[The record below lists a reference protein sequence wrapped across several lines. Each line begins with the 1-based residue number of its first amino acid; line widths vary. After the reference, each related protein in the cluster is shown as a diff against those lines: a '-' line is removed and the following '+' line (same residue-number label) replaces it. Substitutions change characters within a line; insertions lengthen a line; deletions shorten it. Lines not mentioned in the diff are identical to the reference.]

1 MMLLYRDLVGTLSKF
16 LALCV
21 CLTVL
26 GAVSVQAA
34 EFPVVVI
41 DGLDREILIEKAP
54 ERLISLA
61 PSVTENLYALG
72 LGNKVVGVSDYSNYP
87 PEAEEKPIIGDALH
101 LNYEQILM
109 LEPDLIVGDAQ
120 VVRTFIAKL
129 DELGLPVLAIN
140 PTNLEEVMDA
150 LLLLGE
156 ATGAQDQAQEV
167 VAEMKEK
174 ICYVQ
179 DALGD
184 LPEDERPLVFVEIW
198 NEPLMTCGP
207 GSFMQELIE
216 LAGGRNL
223 AADAPGAW
231 VEYSSELVV
240 ERNPDVIILTWPYE
254 DEVLARSAWQTVKAV
269 QQGRVIAVDSEPFV
283 RTTPRLA
290 DALLVLARILHPERF

>member
-1 MMLLYRDLVGTLSKF
+1 MMLLYRDLVGSLSKF

>member
-1 MMLLYRDLVGTLSKF
+1 MMLLYRDLVGSLSKF

-150 LLLLGE
+150 LLLLCDV
-156 ATGAQDQAQEV
+156 TGAQDQAQEV

>member
-1 MMLLYRDLVGTLSKF
+1 MELLHRKLARSLSGFIALFICLMLLR
-16 LALCV
+16 
-21 CLTVL
+21 TVP
-26 GAVSVQAA
+26 VQAA
-34 EFPVVVI
+34 DFPAIII

-61 PSVTENLYALG
+61 PSITENLYALG
-72 LGNKVVGVSDYSNYP
+72 LGDKVVGVSDYSNYP
-87 PEAEEKPIIGDALH
+87 PEAQEKPIIGDALN

-109 LEPDLIVGDAQ
+109 LEPDLIIGDAQ
-120 VVRTFIAKL
+120 LVSTFITKL

-140 PTNLEEVMDA
+140 PANLHEVMDA

-156 ATGAQDQAQEV
+156 ATGAQEKAQEV
-167 VAEMKEK
+167 VAGMKET
-174 ICYVQ
+174 IRYVQ
-179 DALGD
+179 DVVGD
-184 LPEDERPLVFVEIW
+184 ISEEERPLVFVEIW

-240 ERNPDVIILTWPYE
+240 ERNPDVILLTWPYE
-254 DEVLARSAWQTVKAV
+254 DEVMARSAWQTIKAV
-269 QQGRVIAVDSEPFV
+269 QQGRVIVVDSEPFV
-283 RTTPRLA
+283 RTTLRLA
-290 DALLVLARILHPERF
+290 DALLELARILHPGRF